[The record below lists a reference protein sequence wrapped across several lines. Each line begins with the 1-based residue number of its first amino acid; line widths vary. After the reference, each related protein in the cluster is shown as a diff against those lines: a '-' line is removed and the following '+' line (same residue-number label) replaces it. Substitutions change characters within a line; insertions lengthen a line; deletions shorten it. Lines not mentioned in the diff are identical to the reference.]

1 MSLTVKYLEGT
12 KFEATCRSHSIIT
25 DQPESENG
33 TDQGMTPVELFNIS
47 LASCA
52 AYYASTFLKRRVKDL
67 TGLEVRSS
75 WQYLEDPHRVG
86 AIYLTIV
93 PPRVLT
99 EPERKGLLRSVEHCT
114 IENTLK
120 HTPDIRI
127 DIKD

>member
-33 TDQGMTPVELFNIS
+33 TDQGMTPVELLNAS

-52 AYYASTFLKRRVKDL
+52 AYYASTYLKRRVKDL
-67 TGLEVRSS
+67 TGLEVRIS

-86 AIYLTIV
+86 AIYLTIF